1 LDDLMSL
8 QDLQEAGQR
17 MKADPAYFFRLVED
31 LIKVRDRR
39 GTLSPLL
46 ANAAQRLY
54 EAQRGRQNIVL
65 KARQMGMTTW
75 IAASFFLRT
84 ITTPGTMTLQV
95 AHTRGAAESIFR
107 MVQRMWQLLPDE
119 LREGPLKR
127 SRANVGQM
135 IFPALDSEFR
145 IASACDEGVGRGLT
159 VQNLH
164 CSEVSRWPGN
174 SSEILAGLRAALAPG
189 GELVLESTPNGAY
202 GTFYEEW
209 CEATESYGPS
219 AEENHQL
226 VRHFLPWWLEPAY
239 TGKAVDVSTLTEEE
253 GILIER
259 HGLNAGQIGFRRG
272 LEHSYGELRSQE
284 FAEDA
289 ETCFRA
295 TGMCC
300 FDVNAIER
308 RMLDLPTVNASR
320 RSGALQVWLPRVSDH
335 EYLVAVDTA
344 GGGAEGDFAAVQ
356 VLEMATGLQ
365 CAELQQRLRPAELAH
380 AAAELA
386 REYNGAMIVVER
398 NNHGAAVLAYLDTS
412 ERYDRVWGEGRE
424 TGWLTTAASKPAI
437 IARLGSL
444 LEQTPERFMS
454 RRLLGECRT
463 YVSGER
469 GRSGAASGS
478 HDDLVMAMAIG
489 HAVRA
494 RVLESGGRS
503 VDRNSVRH
511 SAGNYDTVWPGVK
524 HSWQ

>member
-1 LDDLMSL
+1 VHDLESL
-8 QDLQEAGQR
+8 QSLGED
-17 MKADPAYFFRLVED
+17 MKANPARFAELAKD
-31 LIKVRDRR
+31 LIRVRDRN
-39 GTLSPLL
+39 GKISPLI
-46 ANAAQRLY
+46 ANAAQHRY
-54 EAQRGRQNIVL
+54 EAYRGRQNIVL
-65 KARQMGMTTW
+65 KARQMGITTW
-75 IAASFFLRT
+75 VAARFFMRT
-84 ITTPGTMTLQV
+84 ITVPGTITLQV
-95 AHTRGAAESIFR
+95 AHTRSAAESIFR
-107 MVQRMWQLLPDE
+107 MVQRMWQELPE
-119 LREGPLKR
+119 GMREGPLKR

-174 SSEILAGLRAALAPG
+174 AGETLAGLRAALSPG

-202 GTFYEEW
+202 GAFYEEW
-209 CEATESYGPS
+209 RDATEPS
-219 AEENHQL
+219 GLWAEENHRL

-239 TGKAVDVSTLTEEE
+239 QGRPVDASTLSAEEHT
-253 GILIER
+253 LVER
-259 HGLNAGQIGFRRG
+259 HGLTSTQIGFRRG
-272 LEHSYGELRSQE
+272 LERSYGELRSQE

-300 FDVNAIER
+300 FDVTTIER
-308 RMLDLPTVNASR
+308 RLLELPSVRGSR
-320 RSGALQVWLPRVSDH
+320 RSGAIQLWLPPLADR

-344 GGGAEGDFAAVQ
+344 GGGTEGDFAAIQ
-356 VLEMATGLQ
+356 VLEMETGLQ

-386 REYNGAMIVVER
+386 REYNGATIVVER

-412 ERYDRVWGEGRE
+412 ERYSRLWGEGRE
-424 TGWLTTAASKPAI
+424 AGWLTTAASKPAM

-454 RRLLGECRT
+454 RRLLAECRT
-463 YVSGER
+463 YVTGER
-469 GRSGAASGS
+469 GGSGAANGS

-489 HAVRA
+489 HEVRA
-494 RVLESGGRS
+494 RMLERGSR
-503 VDRNSVRH
+503 VMDRNSVMR
-511 SAGNYDTVWPGVK
+511 SAANCDTVWPGGK
-524 HSWQ
+524 HAWQ